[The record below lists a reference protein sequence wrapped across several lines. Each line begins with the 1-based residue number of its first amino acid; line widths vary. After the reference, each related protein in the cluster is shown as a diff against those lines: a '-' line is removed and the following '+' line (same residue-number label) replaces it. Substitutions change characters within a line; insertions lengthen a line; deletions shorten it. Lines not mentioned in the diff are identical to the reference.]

1 MLPTRQL
8 SLQVFQTFKEILA
21 AIPTIKPQNEKQ
33 KQNKVKLKE
42 VKLQMCIGGIPFE
55 DDKRNY
61 NVNGGTVIV
70 GTMGRVMEFI

>member
-1 MLPTRQL
+1 M
-8 SLQVFQTFKEILA
+8 
-21 AIPTIKPQNEKQ
+21 
-33 KQNKVKLKE
+33 KLKE